1 MVRAFGLDRG
11 SENSM
16 FRELVGM
23 LRAPAYFC
31 DAGFLI
37 GARGRKV

>member
-1 MVRAFGLDRG
+1 MVRALGLDRS

-31 DAGFLI
+31 DADFLI
-37 GARGRKV
+37 GARGKKI